1 MSKGA
6 ARGAG
11 FSWGHA
17 EEVSFATVWLAKN
30 GFDAAE
36 DLINLL
42 ENDMIYSP
50 ANIDDDI
57 WTNKN
62 GDLDP
67 IKSGAALLDLNIKR
81 SIVLEDVFLP
91 CFLFPFVAHL
101 PNSILIE
108 ANNFSALS
116 INGMVDVNFKN
127 LPLRSEVLKLSET
140 SDNINIVQKH
150 ISKRCEIADDVWCPL
165 LEIIEKQLCANTD
178 PCFLVGKSITTA
190 ECGFGAY
197 IMKFIFGNY
206 FPHKAIYV
214 EHLEKFPKTKNW
226 AHKTVE
232 PAFGKWFDTQPKGL
246 WHGL

>member
-1 MSKGA
+1 MKVSFNELKSMSKGA

-50 ANIDDDI
+50 ADIDDDI

-81 SIVLEDVFLP
+81 SIVLKGVFLP
-91 CFLFPFVAHL
+91 CFLIPFVAHL

-127 LPLRSEVLKLSET
+127 LPYRSEVLKLSET

-150 ISKRCEIADDVWCPL
+150 ISKRCEIADDVWSR
-165 LEIIEKQLCANTD
+165 LEEFTYRTYAPATEESRVL
-178 PCFLVGKSITTA
+178 
-190 ECGFGAY
+190 GA
-197 IMKFIFGNY
+197 G
-206 FPHKAIYV
+206 A
-214 EHLEKFPKTKNW
+214 
-226 AHKTVE
+226 
-232 PAFGKWFDTQPKGL
+232 GL
-246 WHGL
+246 SDND

>member
-50 ANIDDDI
+50 ADIDDDI
-57 WTNKN
+57 WTNEN

-91 CFLFPFVAHL
+91 CFLIPFFIIVST
-101 PNSILIE
+101 NSLEDPSMIGTSEALISI
-108 ANNFSALS
+108 NALS
-116 INGMVDVNFKN
+116 MPVI
-127 LPLRSEVLKLSET
+127 
-140 SDNINIVQKH
+140 
-150 ISKRCEIADDVWCPL
+150 
-165 LEIIEKQLCANTD
+165 
-178 PCFLVGKSITTA
+178 
-190 ECGFGAY
+190 
-197 IMKFIFGNY
+197 
-206 FPHKAIYV
+206 
-214 EHLEKFPKTKNW
+214 
-226 AHKTVE
+226 
-232 PAFGKWFDTQPKGL
+232 
-246 WHGL
+246 

>member
-1 MSKGA
+1 MKVSFNELKSMSKGA

-50 ANIDDDI
+50 ADIDDDI

-91 CFLFPFVAHL
+91 CFLIPFVAHL
-101 PNSILIE
+101 PNSILIQ

-116 INGMVDVNFKN
+116 INGMVDVNVEN
-127 LPLRSEVLKLSET
+127 LPYRSEVLILSET

-150 ISKRCEIADDVWCPL
+150 ISKRCEIADDVWSR
-165 LEIIEKQLCANTD
+165 LEEFTYRTYAPATEESRVL
-178 PCFLVGKSITTA
+178 
-190 ECGFGAY
+190 GA
-197 IMKFIFGNY
+197 G
-206 FPHKAIYV
+206 A
-214 EHLEKFPKTKNW
+214 
-226 AHKTVE
+226 
-232 PAFGKWFDTQPKGL
+232 GL
-246 WHGL
+246 SDND